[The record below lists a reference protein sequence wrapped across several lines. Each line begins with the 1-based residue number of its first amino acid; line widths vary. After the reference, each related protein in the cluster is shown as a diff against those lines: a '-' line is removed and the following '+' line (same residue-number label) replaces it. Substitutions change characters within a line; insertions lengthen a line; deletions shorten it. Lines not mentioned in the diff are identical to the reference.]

1 LYDGPG
7 GAPRVSVVLRT
18 KDRPRLLDEALA
30 SLRAQT
36 TADFETLLVN
46 DGGAIDPGLF
56 EPAPGR
62 ALRVVTPPPPGGRT
76 RALNAGLAAATGR
89 YVAYLDDDDLYK
101 PEHLATLAAVLD
113 GVEEYGAVCSSVEQ
127 VEQVRGADGRF
138 HDAGT
143 TIVYGRPVDADRIVF
158 KNDVPL
164 IGLMHRRELA
174 AAAGGFDEAFD
185 LYEDWDFLIRLL
197 RVTRLHHVPVVTA
210 VYRMRDD
217 GSNATMVSPWLGEKA
232 QAARLALF
240 EKHAAL
246 RTPEAIMTFL
256 DGLDREAWTARDE
269 IARLSDDLLL
279 RGRERNEAREHAA
292 RVEADLA
299 TLKSGLASAEEAA
312 KEKERRLS
320 TERDALASALDAV
333 QRSLWWRLATP
344 WWKLKSLLRQ

>member
-1 LYDGPG
+1 LNDGPG

-18 KDRPRLLDEALA
+18 KDRPRLLAEAIA

-36 TADFETLLVN
+36 TADFETLVLN
-46 DGGAIDPGLF
+46 DGGAIDPGLL
-56 EPAPGR
+56 EPTPGR
-62 ALRVVTPPPPGGRT
+62 GIRVVTPPPPGGRT
-76 RALNAGLAAATGR
+76 RALNAGLAAASGR

-101 PEHLATLAAVLD
+101 PDHLATLAAVLD

-127 VEQVRGADGRF
+127 VAQVRGADGRF

-143 TIVYGRPVDADRIVF
+143 TIVYGRPFDADRIVF
-158 KNDVPL
+158 KNELPL

-185 LYEDWDFLIRLL
+185 LYEDWDFLIRLS

-210 VYRMRDD
+210 VYRLRDD
-217 GSNATMVSPWLGEKA
+217 GSNATLASPWLGERA

-246 RTPEAIMTFL
+246 RTPEAIMRFV
-256 DGLDREAWTARDE
+256 DALDREAWTARGE

-292 RVEADLA
+292 RLEADLA
-299 TLKSGLASAEEAA
+299 ILRDESARAA
-312 KEKERRLS
+312 EVAR
-320 TERDALASALDAV
+320 ERDALADALAAV
-333 QRSLWWRLATP
+333 HNSLWWRLATP
-344 WWKLKSLLRQ
+344 WWKLKSLLGR